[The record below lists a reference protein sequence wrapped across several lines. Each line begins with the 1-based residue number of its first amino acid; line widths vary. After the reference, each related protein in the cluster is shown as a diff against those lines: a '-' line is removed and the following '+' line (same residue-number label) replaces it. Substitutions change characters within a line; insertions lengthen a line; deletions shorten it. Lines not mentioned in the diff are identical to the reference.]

1 MKKICLTISEQCS
14 NYIELL
20 WYETS
25 GLKDL
30 HCAICQLQDVS
41 FEDRDFYL
49 EKYNKSYRKWRK
61 ASDLVIHEVYDGKY
75 EQFEFDFINNTVT
88 LEVLDE

>member
-1 MKKICLTISEQCS
+1 M
-14 NYIELL
+14 
-20 WYETS
+20 
-25 GLKDL
+25 
-30 HCAICQLQDVS
+30 S